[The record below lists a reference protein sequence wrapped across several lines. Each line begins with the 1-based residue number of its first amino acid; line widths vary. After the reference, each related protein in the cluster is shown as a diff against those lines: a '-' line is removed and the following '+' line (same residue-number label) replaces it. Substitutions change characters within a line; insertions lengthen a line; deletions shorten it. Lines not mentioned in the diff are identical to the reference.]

1 MFGFIHHRGRYGEF
15 WKRVHS
21 YVGNE
26 VVLSEPALRRLFGY
40 IKSDEDEYRRV
51 VPKSIQREEARY
63 TAITGGDRY
72 SVMIKFSAGLA
83 GYAMLG
89 PKRFA
94 DRHGG
99 EIAAQFQH
107 QMGEAKR
114 GQSMEADPKI
124 IEYLI
129 EHNLA
134 AEDFV
139 QAWCDAR

>member
-26 VVLSEPALRRLFGY
+26 AVLPEPALRRLFRY

-51 VPKSIQREEARY
+51 VPKSIQREEAQHA
-63 TAITGGDRY
+63 AITGGDRY
-72 SVMIKFSAGLA
+72 STMIKFSAGLA

-94 DRHGG
+94 GRHGG
-99 EIAAQFQH
+99 EIAAQFQR
-107 QMGEAKR
+107 QMEEAKR
-114 GQSMEADPKI
+114 EQGMEADLRI
-124 IEYLI
+124 IEFLI
-129 EHNLA
+129 EHDLA